1 MLSSCKRWTFI
12 LKLLFLNKI
21 LSYFSLRCFFCNCIF
36 IYFLFFFIFCA
47 FRILISEE
55 KHLKNVNFLRLI
67 LLNKENYNFTHTS
80 KLITLNMSS
89 FHLHVCL
96 FRTTF
101 ISVCNITSDINSAD
115 GRFFLFIL
123 EGNAIWDGT
132 RNSREEAWSSAQSIC
147 SGGITRRPGAK
158 RSRVLEPA
166 VDGHETRRIETGKR
180 RNRRFIW
187 KYYDGVVASVL
198 PLQGGRRFWYVPS
211 VV

>member
-1 MLSSCKRWTFI
+1 MCFI
-12 LKLLFLNKI
+12 IFLLWNKI
-21 LSYFSLRCFFCNCIF
+21 LSYFALR
-36 IYFLFFFIFCA
+36 FLFAIAFFNF
-47 FRILISEE
+47 FFKILISDE
-55 KHLKNVNFLRLI
+55 KHSKNVNFTLVFLS
-67 LLNKENYNFTHTS
+67 KKNYNFTHTS
-80 KLITLNMSS
+80 KLITLSMLS
-89 FHLHVCL
+89 FHLHLCF
-96 FRTTF
+96 FRITF
-101 ISVCNITSDINSAD
+101 SSVCNITSDINSVV

-147 SGGITRRPGAK
+147 SGGITRRLGAK

-166 VDGHETRRIETGKR
+166 VDDGHETRRIGKR

-187 KYYDGVVASVL
+187 KYYDGVVAFVL